1 MPDCNLKVL
10 KRNELYT
17 SSAKRVFFSPLI
29 ISGNTQIGS
38 RIPENSH
45 DIQLKGNLVAED
57 HW

>member
-10 KRNELYT
+10 KRNKLYR
-17 SSAKRVFFSPLI
+17 SSAKRVAFSPLI
-29 ISGNTQIGS
+29 TLGNTQIGS
-38 RIPENSH
+38 RVPENNH